1 VSISGKDFQIPRLP
15 NYSIAGIPL
24 RFPYPIHQ
32 RFSFRQKTSAGCAT
46 LYFNLMDPSLETPPV
61 ETPPVTSLKKSGR
74 GCLMLMI
81 FGTLAAIVFGFALTA
96 IFSPWGFFMGGRFHL
111 YPQWQGWGRLHSSTA
126 GDFVL
131 FVRIVPGSGAR
142 HGGPQV
148 KGSGVLCTPRGEK
161 YNLNV
166 AGEFERHFGLDF
178 QGRSV
183 VLGMSNSSFIE
194 RQMGRYLAPKLQ
206 LFGKWDNPN
215 LVMDDRGSLSH
226 AFEPDGS
233 LYTGNFKNRPNTR
246 ETVPVTLREG
256 PRSDFDAACA
266 AAKVK

>member
-1 VSISGKDFQIPRLP
+1 
-15 NYSIAGIPL
+15 
-24 RFPYPIHQ
+24 
-32 RFSFRQKTSAGCAT
+32 
-46 LYFNLMDPSLETPPV
+46 MDPSLETPPV

-256 PRSDFDAACA
+256 RRSDFDAACA